1 MQRSRK
7 HNLRG
12 ESYKLTE
19 CDFVKNSPYPFFCF
33 YSVSHDFQYLFLAK
47 LLPYHYVAFE
57 KGSFSKYLLKTRF
70 FAVAVTEL
78 A

>member
-19 CDFVKNSPYPFFCF
+19 CDFVKNSPYPFFSLFVVLPGVTLVMGLVLQVCTYIKF
-33 YSVSHDFQYLFLAK
+33 Y
-47 LLPYHYVAFE
+47 
-57 KGSFSKYLLKTRF
+57 
-70 FAVAVTEL
+70 
-78 A
+78 